1 MSKNATVHLV
11 SGSTRARERFREN
24 KRLVVGVSGA
34 SGASL
39 AIRLLEVLNETD
51 WEVHLIITEPARRIM
66 AHETGRDAQSLE
78 KLAYRAY
85 RSDDLYSSI
94 ASGSFQTFGM
104 VVIPCSMKTLAG
116 IACGYADNLLLRAA
130 DVCLKE
136 RRRLVLVPRE
146 TPLSLI
152 HLEHMQKL
160 TLAGAIIA
168 PPVLTMYTLPKSIDE
183 VVDQIVGKVLDL
195 LAIEMKGY
203 RRWE

>member
-1 MSKNATVHLV
+1 MSKD
-11 SGSTRARERFREN
+11 
-24 KRLVVGVSGA
+24 KRLIVGVSGA

-39 AIRLLEVLNETD
+39 AIGLLEALRETD
-51 WEVHLIITEPARRIM
+51 REVHLVITEPARRII
-66 AHETGRDAQSLE
+66 AHETGRDPESLE
-78 KLAYRAY
+78 KLAYRAH
-85 RSDDLYSSI
+85 RPNDLCSSI
-94 ASGSFQTFGM
+94 ASGSFQTNGM

-130 DVCLKE
+130 DICLKE

-146 TPLSLI
+146 TPLGLI

-168 PPVLTMYTLPKSIDE
+168 PPVLTMYTLPKSVDE
-183 VVDQIVGKVLDL
+183 VVDQIVGKILDL
-195 LAIEMKGY
+195 LSIEMKGY